1 MIQEVVKMN
10 RERINFRLLEN
21 INRVVLDHGDEIS
34 NIKKELNE
42 IKSYFSPKML
52 IIYFGFVLA
61 QVITAS
67 FYIAH
72 QESKIEE
79 LTKQIE
85 TLKKK

>member
-1 MIQEVVKMN
+1 MD

-21 INRVVLDHGDEIS
+21 INRVVLDHGDEIADL
-34 NIKKELNE
+34 KKTIEE

-52 IIYFGFVLA
+52 IIYFGFILA
-61 QVITAS
+61 QVITVS

-85 TLKKK
+85 TLSKKK

>member
-1 MIQEVVKMN
+1 MDQDRV
-10 RERINFRLLEN
+10 NFRLLEN
-21 INRVVLDHGDEIS
+21 IHRVVLDHADEIVDL
-34 NIKKELNE
+34 KKELQE

-52 IIYFGFVLA
+52 LIYFSFILA
-61 QVITAS
+61 QVITVS

-85 TLKKK
+85 TLSKKK

>member
-1 MIQEVVKMN
+1 MD
-10 RERINFRLLEN
+10 RERVNFRLLEN
-21 INRVVLDHGDEIS
+21 IHKVALDHGDEIV
-34 NIKKELNE
+34 NLKKQLDE

-52 IIYFGFVLA
+52 IIYFGFILA

-85 TLKKK
+85 TLSKKK